1 VLILIL
7 LTDRL
12 PDYRTLT
19 DRRPSGDLGLPKDR
33 VSKRSVDAH
42 FWPPGKDREFL
53 WDDALSGFGI
63 AAFPSGKKTY
73 VAQFR
78 KDGRSRRVAIGD
90 HGRLTPEEARSQ
102 AKKMLGQVE
111 QGADPVD
118 ERRKACAVR
127 TFREVAD
134 EFMRAHVEAKR
145 KQHTKE
151 NYRAIIDRQILP
163 AIGNKRIV
171 DLRLYDVTQLH
182 RRLSKAPYAA
192 NRAVAIVSSIW
203 NWVAKSGEVVFADNP
218 AKGVERFPERK
229 RERFLTR
236 EEFARLGDA
245 LREAETTGLPW
256 TVDETAPT
264 AKHAPKQRRR
274 TRIDEHAAGAI
285 RLLILTGARLR
296 EILHAKWEHVDL
308 ERGVIFLEDS
318 KTGAKPVYLS
328 AAAQEVL
335 SSLKRIEGN
344 PFIIPGAGA
353 DAPRSDL
360 KKPWAAVSRAAGLEG
375 VRLHDF
381 RHSFASFGAGASLGL
396 PIIGKLLGHSQ
407 PATTAR
413 YAHLDADPM
422 RRAVDT
428 IGSAIAG
435 AMDRGKLAEI
445 VQWDDARSGAN
456 RKA

>member
-1 VLILIL
+1 M
-7 LTDRL
+7 
-12 PDYRTLT
+12 
-19 DRRPSGDLGLPKDR
+19 PKDR
-33 VSKRSVDAH
+33 VSKRSVDALVC
-42 FWPPGKDREFL
+42 PPQKDRIFL
-53 WDDALSGFGI
+53 WDDALSGFGV

-78 KDGRSRRVAIGD
+78 KDGRSRRVAIGN

-118 ERRKACAVR
+118 ERRKARAVR
-127 TFREVAD
+127 TLREVAD
-134 EFMRAHVEAKR
+134 EFMQAHVEAKR

-151 NYRAIIDRQILP
+151 NYRAILDRQILP

-203 NWVAKSGEVVFADNP
+203 NWAAKSGEVVFADNP

-236 EEFARLGDA
+236 EEFGRLGDA

-256 TVDETAPT
+256 TVDETVPT
-264 AKHAPKQRRR
+264 AKHIPKAERR
-274 TRIDEHAAGAI
+274 TRIDEHASGAI

-296 EILHAKWEHVDL
+296 EILHAKWESVDL
-308 ERGVIFLEDS
+308 ERGVIFLADS

-335 SSLKRIEGN
+335 ASLKHIEGN
-344 PFIIPGAGA
+344 PYIIPGAGA
-353 DAPRSDL
+353 DAPRADL
-360 KKPWAAVSRAAGLEG
+360 KKPWAAVTGSAGLEG
-375 VRLHDF
+375 VRLHDL
-381 RHSFASFGAGASLGL
+381 RRSFASFGAGASLGL

-422 RRAVDT
+422 HRAVDT
-428 IGSAIAG
+428 IGSTISA
-435 AMDRGKLAEI
+435 AMDRRKLAEI
-445 VQWDDARSGAN
+445 VPLNVTKSSSGRAQ
-456 RKA
+456 